1 MYCPQCGSFNQDEAV
16 SCSNCGT
23 SLNDTGDL
31 KEKPVSRK
39 ANTSSLAMSMAS
51 LGIGM
56 LSFLPYAYMVS
67 RDYFPIL
74 RQKPYLHA
82 AFDLGCLGG
91 LPLGLAGI
99 VLGILA
105 WRRAPKNRTVVTMAI
120 IGILLGLG
128 GIAGHVWFFL
138 TCQFCQ

>member
-1 MYCPQCGSFNQDEAV
+1 VDCPQCGTFNREDAIY
-16 SCSNCGT
+16 CHNCHA
-23 SLNDTGDL
+23 SLHEEGEL
-31 KEKPVSRK
+31 KEKPAPAK
-39 ANTSSLAMSMAS
+39 GNISLVMSIAS
-51 LGIGM
+51 LGIGL
-56 LSFLPYAYMVS
+56 LSFLPYLYMVS
-67 RDYFPIL
+67 RVYFPIS

-105 WRRAPKNRTVVTMAI
+105 WRRARKNRTVVTMAI

-128 GIAGHVWFFL
+128 GIAGHLWFFL